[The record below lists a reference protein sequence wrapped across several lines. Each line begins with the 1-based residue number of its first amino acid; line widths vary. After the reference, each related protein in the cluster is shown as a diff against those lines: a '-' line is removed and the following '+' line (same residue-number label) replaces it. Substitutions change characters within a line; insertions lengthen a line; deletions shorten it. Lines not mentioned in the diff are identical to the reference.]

1 MLLCTKTGFA
11 QPVVG
16 VRGKVHYVL
25 SERRRSAPSQ
35 NSHTDRGNTMGIL
48 DSLAGALNSSS
59 PGAPAGTTAAP
70 SSAIVS
76 EVLAMLQQHG
86 GAATGLGGLKQ
97 AFEGGGLGHLFQSW
111 VGNGQNLPVS
121 ASQIQSALGS
131 SGILETIAQ
140 RTGMQPGDVAQHLS
154 TLLPQI
160 VDHLTPNGQVHPG
173 DAGSALEGLAQR
185 LFHS

>member
-1 MLLCTKTGFA
+1 MCCRGDEEARRHKT
-11 QPVVG
+11 V
-16 VRGKVHYVL
+16 
-25 SERRRSAPSQ
+25 S
-35 NSHTDRGNTMGIL
+35 DRGNTMGIL
-48 DSLAGALNSSS
+48 DSLAGALNSSAG
-59 PGAPAGTTAAP
+59 PTPTAPASAAP

-86 GAATGLGGLKQ
+86 GAANGLGSLMQ

-111 VGNGQNLPVS
+111 VGSGQNLPVS
-121 ASQIQSALGS
+121 ASQIQSALGN
-131 SGILETIAQ
+131 SGILDKIAQ
-140 RTGMQPGDVAQHLS
+140 RTGMQPADVAQHLS

-185 LFHS
+185 FLHG